1 MFGVVTRVQE
11 SHDDAHTNQQVCVL
25 SMHEDHILH
34 AVNLGPCTKFVIS
47 MQLSVSMQATSH
59 ITKYLRFKIEFRY
72 YIQAMWGEGK

>member
-34 AVNLGPCTKFVIS
+34 VVNLGPCTKFVIRHAV
-47 MQLSVSMQATSH
+47 VSECAS
-59 ITKYLRFKIEFRY
+59 Y
-72 YIQAMWGEGK
+72 